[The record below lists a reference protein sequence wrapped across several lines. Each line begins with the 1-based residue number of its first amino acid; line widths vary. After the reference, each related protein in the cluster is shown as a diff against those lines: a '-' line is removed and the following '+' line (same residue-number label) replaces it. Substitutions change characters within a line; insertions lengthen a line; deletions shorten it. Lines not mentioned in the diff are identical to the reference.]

1 MPCRPMSRQLTP
13 SSGPLRTRAA
23 HVVSGHHWVCSPVP
37 GSTEETGEPLPDQDK
52 GPRQAIGKVSLTNRL
67 QLRRPHATGSPEAP
81 FPSPNKAPSRGT
93 RRSVIRKKHKVPCV
107 PDWLPANDL
116 PTFPRAQLPPQ
127 AEKGIIKWQPWTKKA
142 GLFSTV
148 LPF

>member
-13 SSGPLRTRAA
+13 SSGALRTRAA
-23 HVVSGHHWVCSPVP
+23 PVVSGHHWLCSPVP
-37 GSTEETGEPLPDQDK
+37 GSREETGEPLPDQDK
-52 GPRQAIGKVSLTNRL
+52 GPRQAIGKVWPIACSSGDHVPRTA
-67 QLRRPHATGSPEAP
+67 QRPS

-93 RRSVIRKKHKVPCV
+93 RRSVIRKKHKVRCV

-116 PTFPRAQLPPQ
+116 PTFPRTQLPPQ
-127 AEKGIIKWQPWTKKA
+127 AEKGIIMRHPRTRRA
-142 GLFSTV
+142 GLFSAV